1 MRLLAG
7 EHHAAIDDPRRD
19 RRELAGSYGHHRLV
33 EERQAFAGSAEP
45 DQYVALLVRCEREQ
59 VGVAEALA
67 ERGGLT
73 RGGGR
78 GLEVAARLI
87 LEDQWQQQ
95 IALLD
100 VISLFA
106 VEDAPGAAE
115 PAPGATHLS
124 AGGER
129 HPDPEGVAHGG
140 KCLAGVQPCA
150 ACSLQRV
157 QVVLLTAEHVGRG
170 GEQLEVLRAE
180 AGLRVGCGERLA
192 RRRPGA
198 RRVRAATPL

>member
-1 MRLLAG
+1 MFGRGIGRAEIGRAERAG
-7 EHHAAIDDPRRD
+7 EFGFV
-19 RRELAGSYGHHRLV
+19 ELI
-33 EERQAFAGSAEP
+33 
-45 DQYVALLVRCEREQ
+45 
-59 VGVAEALA
+59 
-67 ERGGLT
+67 
-73 RGGGR
+73 
-78 GLEVAARLI
+78 VAA
-87 LEDQWQQQ
+87 QQ

-180 AGLRVGCGERLA
+180 AGLLVGCGERLA